1 MTKQEWKSPGVKQSN
16 LTKKSFKKPQSFT
29 DRMAKQ
35 AERAAGVQAERKFID
50 EAKAK
55 RTVKAKRILAKRELR
70 KKEDLR
76 KGNVQVVKKLRKL
89 DRRALNK
96 LIKMSPEQIQAL
108 AK

>member
-1 MTKQEWKSPGVKQSN
+1 MKRPWKSPGTKQSN
-16 LTKKSFKKPQSFT
+16 LVKASFKQPKSFAE
-29 DRMAKQ
+29 RMAKEAQ
-35 AERAAGVQAERKFID
+35 RTAAVAAERKLIE

-55 RTVKAKRILAKRELR
+55 RAVKAKRIQAKRDKR
-70 KKEDLR
+70 KQEDLR